1 MATAN
6 SSVARSSLNVGKEVA
21 ALERLTVG
29 ELRERYADLFQEKTG
44 ACNRK
49 WLIRRIIWRMQ
60 SLEGGGLSQRARDRA
75 DELANT
81 SDLRVT
87 APRTPQVS
95 LDAPERTKTT
105 ACRIEGGPR
114 LPLPGTLVTRQY
126 KGRLIQVKVV
136 AQGFEYEG
144 ELYKSLSAVAKKV
157 TGSHWNG
164 FKFFNL
170 QNKGG
175 DQ

>member
-1 MATAN
+1 M
-6 SSVARSSLNVGKEVA
+6 LNVGKEVA

-29 ELRERYADLFQEKTG
+29 ELRERYAELFQETTRD
-44 ACNRK
+44 CNRK
-49 WLIRRIIWRMQ
+49 WLVRRIVWRMQ
-60 SLEGGGLSQRARDRA
+60 SLEGGGLSDRAREQA
-75 DELANT
+75 HELAST

-87 APRTPQVS
+87 APRTPQPS
-95 LDAPERTKTT
+95 SDAPERTTTT
-105 ACRIEGGPR
+105 ACRLASGSR
-114 LPLPGTLVTRQY
+114 LPLPGTLITRQY
-126 KGRLIQVKVV
+126 KGRLIQVQVV
-136 AQGFEYEG
+136 AEGFVFEG

-170 QNKGG
+170 EKEGG